1 MKKIAIILI
10 AFVFAIPFV
19 NTFAISSEPV
29 TENTQALCS
38 DGEDND
44 GNGVA
49 DLQDSNCSAFVPA
62 PVVLE
67 NTQALC
73 SDGEDN
79 DGNGVADL
87 QDSNCSAFVPA
98 PVVLENTQALCSDGE
113 DNDGNGVADLQDSN
127 CSAFVPVPETPTTP
141 TTPTVPT
148 VTQTPIGPTGGS
160 GGGSGFF
167 GGSITSGTP
176 ISSTATSTNVDGINM
191 ACGNLFKTFMKK
203 GNVNDKVE
211 VIRLQAFLNKHLGT
225 KLTVDGVFGSKTE
238 AAVKQFQLK
247 YKDSTLTP
255 WGLTLPTG
263 YVFKTTQRQL
273 NLLVCPANDIPMPVL
288 R

>member
-1 MKKIAIILI
+1 MKKVTIILI

-19 NTFAISSEPV
+19 NTFAFVEPV
-29 TENTQALCS
+29 TENSQALCS

-67 NTQALC
+67 NTQVLC

-87 QDSNCSAFVPA
+87 QDSNCAAFVPA
-98 PVVLENTQALCSDGE
+98 PVV
-113 DNDGNGVADLQDSN
+113 
-127 CSAFVPVPETPTTP
+127 PPTT
-141 TTPTVPT
+141 TTTT
-148 VTQTPIGPTGGS
+148 TQTPVGPTGGS
-160 GGGSGFF
+160 GGGSGFS

-176 ISSTATSTNVDGINM
+176 ISSTATSTVVDGINM
-191 ACGNLFKTFMKK
+191 SCGDLFKTYMKK
-203 GNVNDKVE
+203 GKVNNKAE
-211 VIRLQAFLNKHLGT
+211 VIRLQAFLNKNLNL
-225 KLTVDGVFGSKTE
+225 KLKVDGVFGSQTE
-238 AAVKQFQLK
+238 AAVKKFQLK

-255 WGLTLPTG
+255 WGLKLPTG

-273 NLLVCPANDIPMPVL
+273 NLLVCPANDIPMPIL
-288 R
+288 K

>member
-1 MKKIAIILI
+1 MKKISIILV

-98 PVVLENTQALCSDGE
+98 PVVPA
-113 DNDGNGVADLQDSN
+113 
-127 CSAFVPVPETPTTP
+127 TTP
-141 TTPTVPT
+141 TTPSATPT
-148 VTQTPIGPTGGS
+148 TIGPTGGS
-160 GGGSGFF
+160 GGGSGFS
-167 GGSITSGTP
+167 GGSITSGAP

-191 ACGNLFKTFMKK
+191 ACGDLFKTYMKK
-203 GNVNDKVE
+203 GKVNNKVE
-211 VIRLQAFLNKHLGT
+211 VMRLQAFLNKNLGT

-238 AAVKQFQLK
+238 AAVKKFQLK

-255 WGLTLPTG
+255 WGLKLPTG